1 MSLSDYSRYGGAA
14 EKLSAAV
21 HSGRTSHAYIFEG
34 DNNIDKMGFAKA
46 FAKALLCE
54 EKPGEGCDRCATCR
68 KIDNDNYEDIYLVVP
83 VWNESKTKQA
93 VRDENV
99 LEMQSNLKT
108 RPTGGDRNIAI
119 IEGGDTMS
127 PTAQNRLLKTLE
139 EPNPGTVIMILSE
152 NPEYLLPTINSRC
165 INCRLIDFE
174 AGPDNKMV
182 SLAREIIEMVL
193 EREFFFD
200 IKKKLDGKLKNRR
213 DGLAFLD
220 GMETVLGEYIRDNSE
235 LFTKEKLIRAIDS
248 VEKARSNILKNI
260 SYKYSIRDLIL
271 KLEE

>member
-1 MSLSDYSRYGGAA
+1 MSLSDFSKYGGAA
-14 EKLSAAV
+14 EKLSAAIG
-21 HSGRTSHAYIFEG
+21 SGRTSHAYIFEG
-34 DNNIDKMGFAKA
+34 DNNVDKMGFAKA
-46 FAKALLCE
+46 FAKALLCRE
-54 EKPGEGCDRCATCR
+54 LPGEGCDRCPTCR
-68 KIDNDNYEDIYLVVP
+68 KIDDDNYEDLYLVLP
-83 VWNESKTKQA
+83 VWNEGKTRLA

-99 LEMQSNLKT
+99 VEMQSNLKT
-108 RPTGGDRNIAI
+108 RPTGGERNIAI

-174 AGPDNKMV
+174 AGPTNKMV
-182 SLAREIIEMVL
+182 ELARSIIDMAVQ
-193 EREFFFD
+193 RQFFFD
-200 IKKKLDGKLKNRR
+200 IKKTLDGKLKNRK

-220 GMETVLGEYIRDNSE
+220 GMETVLGEYMRNNSE
-235 LFTKEKLIRAIDS
+235 LFTKDKLIMAIDS
-248 VEKARSNILKNI
+248 VEAARSNILRNI